1 MPSATTGLEQALE
14 NARRQ
19 LDEDHR
25 LVTSTRNAYRASW
38 ERLADYLG
46 ESAIDDPGRLDDR
59 VLRGFIARLAREG
72 LSPRSIGRH
81 VSAIKWLLRA
91 WQRSHVPCPADALL
105 LKAPRAPK
113 RLPQAP
119 DVETVSRLLDERDPG
134 AGATAAGDDDRARLA
149 RDRCLFEWLYGSG
162 LRLSEVVSLD
172 LDAVDRASG
181 QVRVTGKRGKT
192 RIVPVGRKAAEALNA
207 WLPLRARWARA
218 DEPAVFIS
226 HLGRRLTTRTVQRRL
241 ERLSR
246 RNGLSEPLHPH
257 QLRHAFATHVLESSG
272 DLRAVQE
279 MLGHESLSTTQIYTH
294 LDFQHLMSVYEKA
307 HPRAGRRRPGADP
320 GGSEET

>member
-1 MPSATTGLEQALE
+1 MASASTRLDEALE
-14 NARRQ
+14 NAGRQ
-19 LDEDHR
+19 LDGDHR
-25 LVTSTRNAYRASW
+25 LVKLTKGAYRATW
-38 ERLADYLG
+38 ERLAAHLRQAG
-46 ESAIDDPGRLDDR
+46 LHDPGQVDDR
-59 VLRGFIARLAREG
+59 ILRGFLAQLARDG

-81 VSAIKWLLRA
+81 VSALKWLLGT
-91 WQRSHVPCPADALL
+91 WQRHGVPCPADALL
-105 LKAPRAPK
+105 LKAPRAPR

-119 DVETVSRLLDERDPG
+119 DVETVSRLLDPTSRTGTTPP
-134 AGATAAGDDDRARLA
+134 AGEDNRSREV

-172 LDAVDRASG
+172 LDAVDRANG
-181 QVRVTGKRGKT
+181 QVRVTGKRNKT
-192 RIVPVGRKAAEALNA
+192 RIVPVGRKAAEALEA
-207 WLPLRARWARA
+207 WLPLRARWARP

-246 RNGLSEPLHPH
+246 SRGLSEPLHPH

-307 HPRAGRRRPGADP
+307 HPRAGRQPVE
-320 GGSEET
+320 GGSEDSGQT

>member
-1 MPSATTGLEQALE
+1 MTTASTRLDEALAD
-14 NARRQ
+14 ARQQ

-25 LVTSTRNAYRASW
+25 LVKLTKNAYLATW
-38 ERLADYLG
+38 ERLAAHLVETG
-46 ESAIDDPGRLDDR
+46 VHEPRRVDDR
-59 VLRGFIARLAREG
+59 VLRGFLAHLARTG
-72 LSPRSIGRH
+72 MSPRSIGRH

-91 WQRSHVPCPADALL
+91 WQRRAVPCPADGLL
-105 LKAPRAPK
+105 LKPPRAPR

-119 DVETVSRLLDERDPG
+119 DVETVSRLLDGESPTDMSAP
-134 AGATAAGDDDRARLA
+134 AGEDDQARQV

-172 LDAVDRASG
+172 LDAVDRANG

-192 RIVPVGRKAAEALNA
+192 RIVPVGHKAAEALDA
-207 WLPLRARWARA
+207 WLPLRARWARPE
-218 DEPAVFIS
+218 DPAVFIS
-226 HLGRRLTTRTVQRRL
+226 HHGRRLTTRTVQRRL

-307 HPRAGRRRPGADP
+307 HPRAERQPADGDP
-320 GGSEET
+320 EGSEQT